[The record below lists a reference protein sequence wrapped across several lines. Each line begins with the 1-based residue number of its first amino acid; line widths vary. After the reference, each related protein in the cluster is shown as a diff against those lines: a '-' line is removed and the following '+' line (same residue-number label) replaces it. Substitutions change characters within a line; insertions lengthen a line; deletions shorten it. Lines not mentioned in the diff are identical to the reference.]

1 MNNIFSLY
9 DVEKLELKNYN
20 LQRYLDIKKSLF
32 VYYFLEKY
40 YTNELVKQI
49 IYF

>member
-40 YTNELVKQI
+40 TNQLVKQI

>member
-32 VYYFLEKY
+32 VCYLLEKY
-40 YTNELVKQI
+40 TNQLVKQI

>member
-40 YTNELVKQI
+40 TNQRVKQI
-49 IYF
+49 ISF

>member
-20 LQRYLDIKKSLF
+20 LQRYLDFKKSLF

-40 YTNELVKQI
+40 TNQLVKQI

>member
-20 LQRYLDIKKSLF
+20 LQRYLDFKKSLF
-32 VYYFLEKY
+32 VYYSLEKY
-40 YTNELVKQI
+40 TNQLVKQI

>member
-32 VYYFLEKY
+32 VYHFLEKY
-40 YTNELVKQI
+40 TNQLVKQI